1 MDLGLYDY
9 LFQFSEDEP
18 NVKKRLLD
26 ELKATLQTNSHAD
39 LDTTVEIRQ
48 YFTHQPSLDEE
59 KDALLF
65 WKNHNV
71 LYPHLSILA
80 REYLGIPSSS
90 VAVESMFSTTGL
102 ILNSRRFSLNPINMN
117 MTVFIHDNI
126 SLINI

>member
-48 YFTHQPSLDEE
+48 YFTYQPSLDEE

-102 ILNSRRFSLNPINMN
+102 ILNSRRSSLNPINMN

>member
-48 YFTHQPSLDEE
+48 YFTL
-59 KDALLF
+59 
-65 WKNHNV
+65 
-71 LYPHLSILA
+71 HLHWTKKKTHYYFGKI
-80 REYLGIPSSS
+80 
-90 VAVESMFSTTGL
+90 TTC
-102 ILNSRRFSLNPINMN
+102 
-117 MTVFIHDNI
+117 FIHI
-126 SLINI
+126 